1 MRYIDSAETYALLAF
16 IYPFSYYLY
25 LIPNIYF
32 MLHCNARGTGSGKH
46 RAQGTVGLRCVHCKY
61 RPYGERAA
69 SSCVF
74 PGRLSIFSTHLH
86 QIVSTHFPHCQSLPD
101 DFHKQV
107 KKCKGKSPVQTYLH
121 GFLGINSFME
131 KHGIDRWNLEE
142 STTTPGLQLAGTVLV
157 LSDSDSDIEISTPPS
172 RKRSIGGGDT
182 SSEIPK
188 KKRGRPR
195 LSDTEKQLRE
205 EERQKGGKE
214 RKETK
219 KEETKKEETK
229 KKKKKRRKKTPEDLL
244 LESIEDQVPFGLSKS
259 DPKDA
264 FSPLHKL
271 LREATEVFVVRTK
284 YEAIDLTPF
293 GDPLLKI
300 GVCGLQC
307 KFCQDHCVFPAH
319 VEDIYNKVR
328 RGIQDHISSGECDAM
343 TPSLKRR
350 YFAVENETRSP
361 NVSTLYRNLA
371 KEVGLYDIGEREG
384 LGLRGVSTALINAN
398 IEGSDSSSSSSDAN
412 SDSDGEEMS
421 VSSSSSSSAEDDS
434 DNEAVKDEVGVNS
447 AVATTTTSNSKKP
460 ISARSAADVCNHPGC
475 NKYKQARCEGFC
487 IRHYKESQ
495 ALFDS
500 DLSSS
505 DEKGKSPTG
514 PTGTPKEAKKGRI
527 CSVPGC
533 TKLFQYK
540 CNGMCY
546 RHYHSSSKNEAGL
559 ESSSDEDSSD
569 ESSSSSSES
578 EIEHP
583 LISDLML
590 RDERS
595 SISPY
600 RLKLLSSLQLCYLS
614 PKDVAKNYKRKDL
627 PLGMPGVR
635 CKYCHTQK
643 VFGIADTLWFNV
655 SKGKQ
660 KSHLDECPGIH
671 HKQKLHLDRLEREE
685 DESDLSVFSAAV
697 PKSLRA
703 KIYKR
708 MVERATSEKYL
719 SKKAGKKLLKTA
731 KERDSISRKR

>member
-1 MRYIDSAETYALLAF
+1 M
-16 IYPFSYYLY
+16 
-25 LIPNIYF
+25 
-32 MLHCNARGTGSGKH
+32 
-46 RAQGTVGLRCVHCKY
+46 
-61 RPYGERAA
+61 
-69 SSCVF
+69 
-74 PGRLSIFSTHLH
+74 
-86 QIVSTHFPHCQSLPD
+86 QS
-101 DFHKQV
+101 
-107 KKCKGKSPVQTYLH
+107 YLH
-121 GFLGINSFME
+121 GFLGINAFME
-131 KHGIDRWNLEE
+131 KHGTDRWNLEE
-142 STTTPGLQLAGTVLV
+142 STTTHGLQFAGTELV
-157 LSDSDSDIEISTPPS
+157 LSDSDSDNEIVDDAKNRKGAKSTSNISSSATSDDKEISTPS
-172 RKRSIGGGDT
+172 TKKRSISGGDT
-182 SSEIPK
+182 SSEKPK

-195 LSDTEKQLRE
+195 LSDMEKQRRE
-205 EERQKGGKE
+205 EERKKGRRE
-214 RKETK
+214 RKE
-219 KEETKKEETK
+219 K
-229 KKKKKRRKKTPEDLL
+229 KKNKNKKRKKKTPEDLL

-259 DPKDA
+259 DPKDL

-271 LREATEVFVVRTK
+271 LREATEVFVIRTR

-293 GDPLLKI
+293 GDPLLKV
-300 GVCGLQC
+300 GSCGLRC

-350 YFAVENETRSP
+350 YFAVENEARSP
-361 NVSTLYRNLA
+361 NISTLYRSQA

-398 IEGSDSSSSSSDAN
+398 IEGSDSSSSSSSNAN
-412 SDSDGEEMS
+412 SDSDGEDMS
-421 VSSSSSSSAEDDS
+421 VSSSSSSAEDGS
-434 DNEAVKDEVGVNS
+434 DNETAKNEVRINS
-447 AVATTTTSNSKKP
+447 TAAAATTTTSNNKTP
-460 ISARSAADVCNHPGC
+460 ISARNAADVCNHPGC

-487 IRHYKESQ
+487 IRHYRESR

-505 DEKGKSPTG
+505 DEKGPKLCSVSGCTKASRSDGNGMCRRHHTESVKRKNSKRDKSPTS
-514 PTGTPKEAKKGRI
+514 TTDRPKEAKGGRI

-546 RHYHSSSKNEAGL
+546 RHHSASKKESNEAGL
-559 ESSSDEDSSD
+559 ESSNNSSD
-569 ESSSSSSES
+569 DSSSSSSES

-583 LISDLML
+583 LVSDLLL

-595 SISPY
+595 SMSPY

-614 PKDVAKNYKRKDL
+614 PTDAAKNHKRKDL

-671 HKQKLHLDRLEREE
+671 YKQKLHLDRLEREE
-685 DESDLSVFSAAV
+685 DESDRSMFSAAV

-703 KIYKR
+703 NIYKR

-731 KERDSISRKR
+731 KERDSSSRKR

>member
-1 MRYIDSAETYALLAF
+1 M
-16 IYPFSYYLY
+16 
-25 LIPNIYF
+25 
-32 MLHCNARGTGSGKH
+32 
-46 RAQGTVGLRCVHCKY
+46 
-61 RPYGERAA
+61 
-69 SSCVF
+69 
-74 PGRLSIFSTHLH
+74 
-86 QIVSTHFPHCQSLPD
+86 STHFPHCQSLPD
-101 DFHKQV
+101 DFHEQV
-107 KKCKGKSPVQTYLH
+107 KTHKDNLPMQSYLH
-121 GFLGINSFME
+121 GFLGINAFME
-131 KHGIDRWNLEE
+131 KHGTDRWNLEE
-142 STTTPGLQLAGTVLV
+142 SHTGLHFAGTELV
-157 LSDSDSDIEISTPPS
+157 QSDSDSDNEIADDAKNRNAAKSTSNILSSATSDGKDISPPPTK
-172 RKRSIGGGDT
+172 KRSISGGDT
-182 SSEIPK
+182 SSEKPK

-195 LSDTEKQLRE
+195 LSDVEKQQRQK
-205 EERQKGGKE
+205 ERQTGK
-214 RKETK
+214 RETK
-219 KEETKKEETK
+219 EKEKKKE
-229 KKKKKRRKKTPEDLL
+229 KKKKRRKKTPDDLL
-244 LESIEDQVPFGLSKS
+244 LESIADQVPFGLSKS

-271 LREATEVFVVRTK
+271 LREATEIFIIRTRV
-284 YEAIDLTPF
+284 EAIDLTPF
-293 GDPLLKI
+293 GDPLLKV
-300 GVCGLQC
+300 GSCGLRC

-350 YFAVENETRSP
+350 YFAVENEARSS
-361 NVSTLYRNLA
+361 NISTLYRNQA

-384 LGLRGVSTALINAN
+384 LGLRGVSNALINAN
-398 IEGSDSSSSSSDAN
+398 IEGSDSSSSSNAN
-412 SDSDGEEMS
+412 SASDGEEMS
-421 VSSSSSSSAEDDS
+421 VSSSSSSAENEIDNETVRKEDDIKS
-434 DNEAVKDEVGVNS
+434 N
-447 AVATTTTSNSKKP
+447 TTNTNTNFKKKP
-460 ISARSAADVCNHPGC
+460 VLARNAADVCKHPGC

-487 IRHYKESQ
+487 IRHHRESQ

-505 DEKGKSPTG
+505 DEKGARLCSVRGCTKNSRSDGNGMCRGHHTESLKRKNSKRDKSPTG
-514 PTGTPKEAKKGRI
+514 TTDRPKDAKGGRI

-540 CNGMCY
+540 CDGMCY
-546 RHYHSSSKNEAGL
+546 RHHSASKKESNEAGR
-559 ESSSDEDSSD
+559 ESDNDSSD
-569 ESSSSSSES
+569 DLSSSSSES

-583 LISDLML
+583 LVSDLML

-614 PKDVAKNYKRKDL
+614 PKDAAKNHKRKDL

-671 HKQKLHLDRLEREE
+671 YRQKLHLDRLEREE
-685 DESDLSVFSAAV
+685 DESDRSMFSAAV

-731 KERDSISRKR
+731 KERDSSSRKRS